1 MVGAYRASTCNAS
14 LLVRPMNIL
23 CSTGPAGM
31 PCTPCTC
38 CILAPF
44 LDIFGCARHSPN
56 KFGSALACPK
66 ICLEIFGCARQ
77 YEQALLH
84 SLARKLAAARHNPS
98 KLGFCS
104 RLAQTLDFILRFLA
118 MAMTEQAHHYS
129 SGLTKWLDFILRF
142 LAMAMTEQAHHCSSG
157 LTKTFTCVQLS
168 NTYLSATL
176 TTATFPT
183 AAACRGFD
191 AGACT
196 PTPRDLLS
204 SHWQLRLHFIWKGSQ
219 PFIYRCAP
227 RGTRTVTCPLYL

>member
-44 LDIFGCARHSPN
+44 LD
-56 KFGSALACPK
+56 
-66 ICLEIFGCARQ
+66 IFGCARQ

-227 RGTRTVTCPLYL
+227 RGTRTGSQLLTRPTFWVHFNPSTYSIHSGC

>member
-1 MVGAYRASTCNAS
+1 MVHFMHLFSPWQNTN
-14 LLVRPMNIL
+14 LL
-23 CSTGPAGM
+23 C
-31 PCTPCTC
+31 
-38 CILAPF
+38 PF
-44 LDIFGCARHSPN
+44 
-56 KFGSALACPK
+56 
-66 ICLEIFGCARQ
+66 
-77 YEQALLH
+77 
-84 SLARKLAAARHNPS
+84 
-98 KLGFCS
+98 
-104 RLAQTLDFILRFLA
+104 
-118 MAMTEQAHHYS
+118 
-129 SGLTKWLDFILRF
+129 GLTKTLDFILRF

-191 AGACT
+191 ASACT

-227 RGTRTVTCPLYL
+227 RGTRTGHCPDCFKIVFEIFEMIFLPIPVSRWS

>member
-44 LDIFGCARHSPN
+44 LD
-56 KFGSALACPK
+56 
-66 ICLEIFGCARQ
+66 IFGCARQ

-176 TTATFPT
+176 TTAAFPT

-191 AGACT
+191 ASACT

-204 SHWQLRLHFIWKGSQ
+204 SHWQLWLHFIWKGSQ

-227 RGTRTVTCPLYL
+227 RGTRTGTLVHSLGAMDLSL

>member
-44 LDIFGCARHSPN
+44 LDIFGCAR
-56 KFGSALACPK
+56 
-66 ICLEIFGCARQ
+66 Q
-77 YEQALLH
+77 YEQVLLH

-157 LTKTFTCVQLS
+157 LTKTFFLSSAFPFFGYNGTPLRPQNVETSVQKQE
-168 NTYLSATL
+168 
-176 TTATFPT
+176 
-183 AAACRGFD
+183 
-191 AGACT
+191 
-196 PTPRDLLS
+196 LLS
-204 SHWQLRLHFIWKGSQ
+204 S
-219 PFIYRCAP
+219 
-227 RGTRTVTCPLYL
+227 